1 MENNLLDT
9 IIYLPPNLFY
19 GTSIPT
25 CILVLKNNKENED
38 IFFIDASDYYY
49 KGKRQNKL
57 REEDILKIVL
67 AYRKRKNIGEYCR
80 VVSLDEIKA
89 NDYNLNITRYIT
101 SVDEDEKVDLKISK
115 REIDKLETEREKLKR
130 DIDEIF
136 RRIIN

>member
-25 CILVLKNNKENED
+25 CILVLKKNNKNKG

-57 REEDILKIVL
+57 REEDILKIVS
-67 AYRKRKNIGEYCR
+67 AYRKRKNIDEYCR

-89 NDYNLNITRYIT
+89 NDYNLNIVRYID
-101 SVDEDEKVDLKISK
+101 SFESYKNVDLKASK
-115 REIDKLETEREKLKR
+115 LKIYNLESEREKLENEAK
-130 DIDEIF
+130 IIF
-136 RRIIN
+136 DKIVI

>member
-25 CILVLKNNKENED
+25 CILVLKKNNKNKG

-57 REEDILKIVL
+57 REEDILKIVS
-67 AYRKRKNIGEYCR
+67 AYRKRKNIDEYCR

-89 NDYNLNITRYIT
+89 NDYNLNITRYM
-101 SVDEDEKVDLKISK
+101 EDFKEEKDIDLKSSK
-115 REIDKLETEREKLKR
+115 LKIDNLEIYREKLKTDTEMFLER
-130 DIDEIF
+130 F
-136 RRIIN
+136 

>member
-25 CILVLKNNKENED
+25 CILILKNNKKNKD
-38 IFFIDASDYYY
+38 IFFIYASDYYY

-57 REEDILKIVL
+57 REEDILKIVS
-67 AYRKRKNIGEYCR
+67 AYRKRKNIDEYCR

-89 NDYNLNITRYIT
+89 NDYNLNITRYME
-101 SVDEDEKVDLKISK
+101 DFKDEKDIDLKAS
-115 REIDKLETEREKLKR
+115 KLK
-130 DIDEIF
+130 IDNLEIYRKKLKNYTEIF
-136 RRIIN
+136 LARF

>member
-25 CILVLKNNKENED
+25 CILVLKKNNKNKG

-57 REEDILKIVL
+57 REEDILKIVS
-67 AYRKRKNIGEYCR
+67 AYRKRKNIDEYCR

-89 NDYNLNITRYIT
+89 NDYNLNITRYME
-101 SVDEDEKVDLKISK
+101 DFKDEKDIDLKASK
-115 REIDKLETEREKLKR
+115 LKIDNLEIYREKLKTDTEMFLER
-130 DIDEIF
+130 F
-136 RRIIN
+136 

>member
-25 CILVLKNNKENED
+25 CILVLKKNNKNKG

-57 REEDILKIVL
+57 REEDILKIVS
-67 AYRKRKNIGEYCR
+67 AYRKRKNVDEYCR
-80 VVSLDEIKA
+80 VVSLGEIKA
-89 NDYNLNITRYIT
+89 NDYNLNITRYM
-101 SVDEDEKVDLKISK
+101 EDFKEEKDIDLKSSK
-115 REIDKLETEREKLKR
+115 LKIDNLEIYREKLKTDTEMFLER
-130 DIDEIF
+130 F
-136 RRIIN
+136 

>member
-25 CILVLKNNKENED
+25 CILVLKKNNKNKG

-57 REEDILKIVL
+57 REEDILKIVS
-67 AYRKRKNIGEYCR
+67 AYRKRKNIDEYCR

-89 NDYNLNITRYIT
+89 NDYNLNITRYM
-101 SVDEDEKVDLKISK
+101 EDFKEEKDIDLKASK
-115 REIDKLETEREKLKR
+115 LKIDNLEIYREKLKTDTEMFLER
-130 DIDEIF
+130 F
-136 RRIIN
+136 